1 MCNFENIT
9 KFLSQINKTTPES
22 HSQTPKNHYK
32 MVSFI
37 ILVIWVIY
45 LKISN
50 IFLAIWQKFD
60 LKSLK

>member
-9 KFLSQINKTTPES
+9 KCLSQINKTTPES

-37 ILVIWVIY
+37 ILFIWVIY
-45 LKISN
+45 FKIPKTFFWQYGKNVTSN
-50 IFLAIWQKFD
+50 H
-60 LKSLK
+60 